1 MPELPLG
8 ISVWLLWKRREIS
21 LKHEKKSSG
30 KREKRVLGSA
40 FGGQIL
46 GPR

>member
-8 ISVWLLWKRREIS
+8 VSVWLLWKRREIS

-30 KREKRVLGSA
+30 KREKRGARKCIWWSDFGS
-40 FGGQIL
+40 
-46 GPR
+46 